1 MNTKKAILSNYLTR
15 QPDVAV
21 AFLFGSEASGR
32 SLPGSD
38 MDLALLFYPEKEP
51 SAEQLPDIQDELTA
65 LLKKEVDLVVLNRAN
80 PIICMQVLKK
90 GEKIFQRDNRLYS
103 DFFVR
108 TINEYDDLKRVRS
121 VIEKNILKGKIYG

>member
-1 MNTKKAILSNYLTR
+1 MSTKKEIISNYLTR

-38 MDLALLFYPEKEP
+38 VDLALLFYPDKEP
-51 SAEQLPDIQDELTA
+51 SPEQLPDIQDQLTA

-80 PIICMQVLKK
+80 PVIRMQILKK
-90 GEKIFQRDNRLYS
+90 GKKIFQRDKKLYS

-108 TINEYDDLKRVRS
+108 TINEYDDLKRVRA